1 MAPTFLHSTPAT
13 HHLCHPAHGRP
24 TLHVPSAH
32 TLSGSCGD
40 EGNSNWTIA
49 NARRAVQT
57 PNALDEANNS
67 WEIHVARAT
76 PMLDKANSSWTIG
89 KDVDEAKTSWKKI
102 NEVHATPITIGN
114 NKGWCANAY
123 FYRSQVDS
131 NNTSWHIGS
140 RTAPTPVAR
149 AVSPN
154 LVDSDNTS
162 LKIGC
167 SVPTPVACAV
177 STDLVDSNNTPWK
190 IGGSVPTPVAARAVS
205 PDLVDGD
212 NTSWKILCNPV
223 VQARAEN
230 LGGRSTIPVKRST
243 RPTLQAWII
252 GGNEAC
258 AMPIS
263 DLVDGGS
270 LTEVLLW
277 PLYAADYRGGA

>member
-1 MAPTFLHSTPAT
+1 MAPTFLHSTPAA

-76 PMLDKANSSWTIG
+76 PVARAPELDEANSSWTIG
-89 KDVDEAKTSWKKI
+89 KDPLRRAVDEAKTSWKKI
-102 NEVHATPITIGN
+102 NEVHATPI
-114 NKGWCANAY
+114 
-123 FYRSQVDS
+123 VDS

-177 STDLVDSNNTPWK
+177 STDFVDSNNTPWK

-230 LGGRSTIPVKRST
+230 VDSDNKSWEIHDTREEVDAANTSSLDHWQQRGLCHADFRSS
-243 RPTLQAWII
+243 
-252 GGNEAC
+252 
-258 AMPIS
+258 
-263 DLVDGGS
+263 
-270 LTEVLLW
+270 
-277 PLYAADYRGGA
+277 